1 MYDGPTAADTNQNY
15 RLADATQLKV
25 KLHRVRD
32 RRRRP
37 AAGGDQ
43 PASMP
48 AFPEAEA
55 ELASP
60 TAEPEAP
67 TAEPE
72 AEAGATSTAAEP
84 DGEPEAGPEAE
95 STSAAVEPEA
105 GPPEL
110 SAEPEAEA
118 AATEPKAEASRTGS
132 EPAAE
137 PEPESSTAKAVAD
150 DESEDGAANAKLSK
164 LRPIGAAI
172 GKKILSENYERPSIT
187 AAEPSEDEDSRSVS
201 LKGQRGVANAKL
213 SKLSKLSPL
222 PSTTRMRLLSQNY
235 GDPSVERSL
244 SDTGS
249 EGSDSDPVSPSK
261 FDLG

>member
-1 MYDGPTAADTNQNY
+1 MSEPSGK
-15 RLADATQLKV
+15 LSKLS
-25 KLHRVRD
+25 KLHGKLQPVGGGSKLLSLK
-32 RRRRP
+32 P
-37 AAGGDQ
+37 AKNKKLQSLKPVNGGKSGKLQPLGGAGGSKAMGKMLSEDYDS
-43 PASMP
+43 PSVIANAS
-48 AFPEAEA
+48 
-55 ELASP
+55 
-60 TAEPEAP
+60 T
-67 TAEPE
+67 
-72 AEAGATSTAAEP
+72 
-84 DGEPEAGPEAE
+84 
-95 STSAAVEPEA
+95 
-105 GPPEL
+105 
-110 SAEPEAEA
+110 
-118 AATEPKAEASRTGS
+118 
-132 EPAAE
+132 
-137 PEPESSTAKAVAD
+137 D